1 MTSLRNLVFFS
12 VIFLSGFA
20 VHAATASDQEAR
32 TIVDKAMDA
41 MGGKEKLAA
50 IRAATWTAKG
60 KFYGFGASVDFQG
73 TFAVE
78 GVDKGR
84 TELTYDLNGQKWVM
98 IAVCNGEKGWVKS
111 NDMLI
116 ELDKT
121 AIDTQKEHA
130 YFIELASLTPLAR
143 DEKGL
148 TLSALG
154 EAKVENTEALVVKV
168 SRNDVPDVQLFFDKK
183 TSLPIKAEWKSLI
196 DKKEQSFEFRLDN
209 YQEVKG
215 VKVAMKVV
223 LKHNGKLFQD
233 SEICDFTF
241 VERLDDK
248 SLEKP

>member
-1 MTSLRNLVFFS
+1 MRRTLVFLS
-12 VIFLSGFA
+12 YIFVSGFA
-20 VHAATASDQEAR
+20 VHAGTASEQEAR
-32 TIVDKAMDA
+32 AVVDKALDA
-41 MGGKEKLAA
+41 MGSKEKLAA

-60 KFYGFGASVDFQG
+60 RFYGFGVGVDFQG
-73 TFAVE
+73 NFAVQ

-84 TELTYDLNGQKWVM
+84 TELTYELNGQKFVM
-98 IAVCNGEKGWVKS
+98 ISVVNGDKGWVKS

-116 ELDKT
+116 ELDKQSLV
-121 AIDTQKEHA
+121 TQKEHA
-130 YFIELASLTPLAR
+130 YFIELASLAPLAR
-143 DEKGL
+143 DEKDL

-154 EAKVENTEALVVKV
+154 EANVENTEAFVVKV
-168 SRNDVPDVQLFFDKK
+168 SQKHVPDVQLFFDKK

-196 DKKEQSFEFRLDN
+196 DKTEHSFEIRLDN

-233 SEICDFTF
+233 SEISDFTI